1 MTGIRDYNKL
11 ASDILHEVGG
21 QENIQSFTRCA
32 TRLRLV
38 LVKTP
43 AEAKRNVQRLSG
55 VIAVVESGGQ
65 FQVVIGTHVADV
77 FNAMSGLVKE
87 TGTPK
92 QLGKTRK
99 LDAVIATMSAVFAPI
114 VYILAAAGILQG
126 LLIVL
131 GLINVDIKTTGTFA
145 VLNFMSWTPFAFL
158 PVFIAITA
166 ARHFKCNPFIAVL
179 CCCALISP
187 DWTSLA
193 ARIAGGESINFL
205 FFPLSETVYTSSVL
219 PPLFLVW
226 ALSWLE
232 HRVVRWLPEVI
243 SPLFTPLI
251 CFVVIVPLTLIVIGP
266 ITTWAALAVANGYNA
281 LFHAAPMLAAAVI
294 GGIWQ
299 IIVIFGV
306 HWGITPVIMAN
317 FDTQGHDSF
326 QAYQT
331 IAVIG
336 QMAAV
341 LGVFLKTRNARLKA
355 TSLSAGV
362 TAIFGIT
369 EPAIYGVTL
378 RFKKPFICGCIGG
391 AIGAVVASLF
401 GSLYYA
407 YAALPGLFTLVNAIS
422 PDAPMSFIGELAG
435 AGTTIVLTILMVQFV
450 GFDDPIDEEESAP
463 LASTPQ
469 ATSTAASGQA
479 IDILSPLKGEVLALE
494 SVTDEV
500 FAGKVMGDGIA
511 IKPAAGKVVAP
522 CNARV
527 ESLIASHHAI
537 GLLCD
542 NGAELLI
549 HVGLNT
555 VELQG
560 QYFRPLVKEGDVVKA
575 GTPLLEFDK
584 DCIEREGYDLTTPV
598 LVVNSEDFI
607 LTEYQSQGPIGPG
620 MPLMSMT
627 QREGVGRAQVK

>member
-1 MTGIRDYNKL
+1 MAVIRDYNKL
-11 ASDILHEVGG
+11 ASDILREVGG
-21 QENIQSFTRCA
+21 EANITSFTRCA

-38 LVKTP
+38 LNETP
-43 AEAKRNVQRLSG
+43 AGAKSAVQSLPG

-77 FNAMSGLVKE
+77 HAALAAQLGDE
-87 TGTPK
+87 HTGTPGK
-92 QLGKTRK
+92 QKTRWF
-99 LDAVIATMSAVFAPI
+99 DAVIATMSAVFAPI

-126 LLIVL
+126 ILIVV
-131 GLINVDIKTTGTFA
+131 GLIDAGVKTSGA
-145 VLNFMSWTPFAFL
+145 YSILNFMSWTPFAFL
-158 PVFIAITA
+158 PAFIAITA
-166 ARHFKCNPFIAVL
+166 ARHFKCNPFIALL
-179 CCCALISP
+179 CCCALINP
-187 DWTSLA
+187 EWTA
-193 ARIAGGESINFL
+193 MAGRIANGESINFL

-232 HRVVRWLPEVI
+232 KRVERLLPDVI
-243 SPLFTPLI
+243 SPLFTPLV
-251 CFVVIVPLTLIVIGP
+251 CFVIIVPLTLIVIGP
-266 ITTWAALAVANGYNA
+266 VTNWVALTIAGGYNT
-281 LFHAAPMLAAAVI
+281 LFETAPPLAAALI

-299 IIVIFGV
+299 IVVIFGV

-317 FDTQGHDSF
+317 FDTQGYDSF

-341 LGVFLKTRNARLKA
+341 FGVFLKTRNRELKT

-422 PDAPMSFIGELAG
+422 PDAPMSFIGELVGSAT
-435 AGTTIVLTILMVQFV
+435 AIVLTIVMVQFV
-450 GFDDPIDEEESAP
+450 GFEDPVNEETLTEPDTAKASSDTTATPAP
-463 LASTPQ
+463 AG
-469 ATSTAASGQA
+469 AALSL
-479 IDILSPLKGEVLALE
+479 LSPLSGDVIALHT
-494 SVTDEV
+494 VNDEA
-500 FAGKVMGDGIA
+500 FAGKVLGDGIA
-511 IKPAAGKVVAP
+511 IRPTEGRVVAP
-522 CNARV
+522 CDARV
-527 ESLIASHHAI
+527 ETMIDSHHAI
-537 GLLCD
+537 GLSCA

-555 VELQG
+555 VALKG
-560 QYFRPLVKEGDVVKA
+560 QHFRPLVKEGDWVRA
-575 GTPLLEFDK
+575 GTPLLEFDQAA
-584 DCIEREGYDLTTPV
+584 IEQAGYDLTTPV
-598 LVVNSEDFI
+598 LVVNSDEFQ
-607 LTEYQSQGPIGPG
+607 LTTHQASGAIRQQ
-620 MPLMSMT
+620 MPLMSL
-627 QREGVGRAQVK
+627 A

>member
-1 MTGIRDYNKL
+1 MAAIRDYNKL
-11 ASDILHEVGG
+11 ASDILREVGG
-21 QENIQSFTRCA
+21 EENISNFSRCA

-38 LVKTP
+38 LNETP
-43 AEAKRNVQRLSG
+43 ATAKATIQNLPG

-77 FNAMSGLVKE
+77 FAAFSGLVKE
-87 TGTPK
+87 KDGAA
-92 QLGKTRK
+92 QQAKTRW

-126 LLIVL
+126 LLILL
-131 GLINVDIKTTGTFA
+131 GLADAELKNTGTFA

-179 CCCALISP
+179 CCCALINP
-187 DWTSLA
+187 EWTALA
-193 ARIAGGESINFL
+193 GKIATGEEVKFL
-205 FFPLSETVYTSSVL
+205 FFPLAETVYTSSVL

-232 HRVVRWLPEVI
+232 RRVEKLLPEVV
-243 SPLFTPLI
+243 SPLFTPLV

-266 ITTWAALAVANGYNA
+266 ITSRAALSVADGYNA
-281 LFHAAPMLAAAVI
+281 LFHAAPALAAAVI
-294 GGIWQ
+294 GGFWQ
-299 IIVIFGV
+299 VFVIFGV

-317 FDTQGHDSF
+317 FDTQGYDSF

-331 IAVIG
+331 MAVMG

-341 LGVFLKTRNARLKA
+341 FGVFIKSRNKQLKT

-391 AIGAVVASLF
+391 AVGAVVASLF

-407 YAALPGLFTLVNAIS
+407 YAALPGMFTLMNAIS

-435 AGTTIVLTILMVQFV
+435 AGTTIVLTVLMVQFV
-450 GFDDPIDEEESAP
+450 GFDDPVEEKPQAHAP
-463 LASTPQ
+463 LRVGTLQ
-469 ATSTAASGQA
+469 M
-479 IDILSPLKGEVLALE
+479 LSPIKGEVIALQ
-494 SVTDEV
+494 SVADDA
-500 FAGKVMGDGIA
+500 FAGKVLGDGIA
-511 IKPAAGKVVAP
+511 IIPHEGKVVAP
-522 CNARV
+522 CDAQV
-527 ESLIASHHAI
+527 ATLIDSHHAI
-537 GLLCD
+537 GLVCD

-555 VELQG
+555 VNLQG
-560 QYFRPLVKEGDVVKA
+560 KFFTPLVKEGDRVRA

-584 DCIEREGYDLTTPV
+584 ARIEQAGYNLTTPV
-598 LVVNSEDFI
+598 LVVNSDEFT
-607 LTEYQSQGPIGPG
+607 LTRHQSQGTVTPG
-620 MPLMSMT
+620 MPLMSLNP
-627 QREGVGRAQVK
+627 GAQPA

>member
-1 MTGIRDYNKL
+1 MAVIRDYNKL
-11 ASDILHEVGG
+11 ASDILREVGG
-21 QENIQSFTRCA
+21 ENNINTFTRCA

-38 LVKTP
+38 LNETP
-43 AEAKRNVQRLSG
+43 AQAKSQIQNLPG

-77 FNAMSGLVKE
+77 FNALSALVGENHSGTISK
-87 TGTPK
+87 P
-92 QLGKTRK
+92 KTRW
-99 LDAVIATMSAVFAPI
+99 LDAVIGTMSAVFAPI

-131 GLINVDIKTTGTFA
+131 GLIDAEIKTTGTFA
-145 VLNFMSWTPFAFL
+145 ILNFMSWTPFAFL

-179 CCCALISP
+179 CCCALINPEWSAMA
-187 DWTSLA
+187 S
-193 ARIAGGESINFL
+193 RIASGETITFL
-205 FFPLSETVYTSSVL
+205 FIPLAKTVYTSSVL

-232 HRVVRWLPEVI
+232 KRVEKILPDVV
-243 SPLFTPLI
+243 SALFTPLI
-251 CFVVIVPLTLIVIGP
+251 CFVVIVPLTLIIIGP
-266 ITTWAALAVANGYNA
+266 ITTWAAMGIASGYNA
-281 LFHAAPMLAAAVI
+281 LFAAAPAVAAAVI
-294 GGIWQ
+294 GGVWQ
-299 IIVIFGV
+299 VIVIFGV

-317 FDTQGHDSF
+317 FDTQGYDSF

-341 LGVFLKTRNARLKA
+341 FGVFLKSRNRELKT

-391 AIGAVVASLF
+391 AVGAVVASLF

-435 AGTTIVLTILMVQFV
+435 SATCIVLTVVLVQV
-450 GFDDPIDEEESAP
+450 IGFDDPVAEETLTDASDAAP
-463 LASTPQ
+463 VSTP
-469 ATSTAASGQA
+469 STAAASTRA
-479 IDILSPLKGEVLALE
+479 NTRLDLMSPLNGDVIALE
-494 SVTDEV
+494 EV
-500 FAGKVMGDGIA
+500 ADDAFSQKVLGDGIA
-511 IKPAAGKVVAP
+511 IRPRQGQVVAP
-522 CNARV
+522 CDARV
-527 ESLIASHHAI
+527 ETLIDSHHAI
-537 GLLCD
+537 GLSCD

-555 VELQG
+555 VNLQG
-560 QYFRPLVKEGDVVKA
+560 QHFRPLVKEGDVVKA
-575 GTPLLEFDK
+575 GDPLLEFDK
-584 DCIEREGYDLTTPV
+584 EAIERAGYDLTTPV
-598 LVVNSEDFI
+598 LVINSDEFS
-607 LTEYQSQGPIGPG
+607 LTKHQSNGTISQA
-620 MPLMSMT
+620 MPLMTLS
-627 QREGVGRAQVK
+627 

>member
-1 MTGIRDYNKL
+1 MAVIRDYNRL
-11 ASDILHEVGG
+11 ASDILREVGG
-21 QENIQSFTRCA
+21 EENIESFTRCA

-38 LVKTP
+38 LKETP
-43 AEAKRNVQRLSG
+43 AEAKRKVQSLPG

-65 FQVVIGTHVADV
+65 FQVVIGTHVADL
-77 FNAMSGLVKE
+77 FDAMSGLVKE
-87 TGTPK
+87 TGASAGPPR
-92 QLGKTRK
+92 KTRR

-126 LLIVL
+126 LLIVIS
-131 GLINVDIKTTGTFA
+131 LIDADSKTTGTFA

-158 PVFIAITA
+158 PVFIAMTA

-187 DWTSLA
+187 DWASLA
-193 ARIAGGESINFL
+193 GRIAGGESINFL
-205 FFPLSETVYTSSVL
+205 FFPLSKTVYTSSVL

-226 ALSWLE
+226 ALSGFE
-232 HRVVRWLPEVI
+232 RRVEKWIPDVV

-266 ITTWAALAVANGYNA
+266 VTTWAATGVADGYNA
-281 LFHAAPMLAAAVI
+281 LFQAAPPVAAALI
-294 GGIWQ
+294 GGVWQ

-317 FDTQGHDSF
+317 FDTQGYDSF

-341 LGVFLKTRNARLKA
+341 FGVFLKTRNTQQKA
-355 TSLSAGV
+355 TSMSAGI

-378 RFKKPFICGCIGG
+378 RLKKPFICGCIGG
-391 AIGAVVASLF
+391 AIGAVIASLF

-422 PDAPMSFIGELAG
+422 PAAPMSFIGELVG
-435 AGTTIVLTILMVQFV
+435 AGTTIVLTIVMVQFV
-450 GFDDPIDEEESAP
+450 SFDDPVNEEAIQSAYVKTQT
-463 LASTPQ
+463 TPE
-469 ATSTAASGQA
+469 AGVSGGM
-479 IDILSPLKGEVLALE
+479 DILSPIKGNVVALE
-494 SVTDEV
+494 SVADET
-500 FAGKVMGDGIA
+500 FAGKFLGDGIA
-511 IKPAAGKVVAP
+511 IKPEEGKVVAP
-522 CNARV
+522 CQATV
-527 ESLIASHHAI
+527 VTLLPSHHAI
-537 GLLCD
+537 GLMCE

-560 QYFRPLVKEGDVVKA
+560 EHFRPLVKEGDVVSA
-575 GTPLLEFDK
+575 GTPLLEFDQIS
-584 DCIEREGYDLTTPV
+584 IERKGYDLTTPV
-598 LVVNSEDFI
+598 LVVNSDDFT
-607 LTEYQSQGPIGPG
+607 LTKYPCQGTFSRGT
-620 MPLMSMT
+620 PLMSL
-627 QREGVGRAQVK
+627 A

>member
-1 MTGIRDYNKL
+1 MAVIRDYNKL

-21 QENIQSFTRCA
+21 EANINSFTRCA

-38 LVKTP
+38 LNNTP
-43 AEAKRNVQRLSG
+43 VEAKSRIQNLPG

-77 FNAMSGLVKE
+77 FNALSALIGEDHAGAANK
-87 TGTPK
+87 P
-92 QLGKTRK
+92 KTRW

-126 LLIVL
+126 LLIVV
-131 GLINVDIKTTGTFA
+131 GLIDADLKTTGTFA
-145 VLNFMSWTPFAFL
+145 ILNFMSWTPFAFL

-179 CCCALISP
+179 CCCALINPEWS
-187 DWTSLA
+187 A
-193 ARIAGGESINFL
+193 MAGRIANGENITFL
-205 FFPLSETVYTSSVL
+205 FIPLAKTVYTSSVL

-232 HRVVRWLPEVI
+232 KRVEKALPEVV
-243 SPLFTPLI
+243 SALFTPLI
-251 CFVVIVPLTLIVIGP
+251 CFVIIVPLTLIVIGP
-266 ITTWAALAVANGYNA
+266 ITTWAAMGIASGYNA
-281 LFHAAPMLAAAVI
+281 LFAAAPAVAAALI

-317 FDTQGHDSF
+317 FDTQGYDSF

-341 LGVFLKTRNARLKA
+341 FGVFLKSRNRELKT

-391 AIGAVVASLF
+391 AVGAVVASLF

-435 AGTTIVLTILMVQFV
+435 SATAIVLTIILVQFV
-450 GFDDPIDEEESAP
+450 GFDDPVAEETLTDAPESAP
-463 LASTPQ
+463 VSTP
-469 ATSTAASGQA
+469 STAAAKSSLA
-479 IDILSPLKGEVLALE
+479 LHSPLSGDVIALE
-494 SVTDEV
+494 EVADEA
-500 FAGKVMGDGIA
+500 FSQKVLGDGVA
-511 IKPAAGKVVAP
+511 IRPHEGKVVAP
-522 CNARV
+522 CDARV
-527 ESLIASHHAI
+527 ETVIDSRHAI
-537 GLLCD
+537 GLACE

-555 VELQG
+555 VNLQG
-560 QYFRPLVKEGDVVKA
+560 EHFRPLVKEGDIVKA

-584 DCIEREGYDLTTPV
+584 EAIERAGYDLTTPV
-598 LVVNSEDFI
+598 LVINSDEFQ
-607 LTEYQSQGPIGPG
+607 LTKLQSGGTIRQE
-620 MPLMSMT
+620 MPLMTVS
-627 QREGVGRAQVK
+627 

>member
-1 MTGIRDYNKL
+1 MAVIRDYNKL
-11 ASDILHEVGG
+11 ASDILREAGG
-21 QENIQSFTRCA
+21 ENNISSFTRCA

-38 LVKTP
+38 LNETP
-43 AEAKRNVQRLSG
+43 AEAKNRIQNLPG

-65 FQVVIGTHVADV
+65 FQVVIGTHVAEV
-77 FNAMSGLVKE
+77 YNALSAL
-87 TGTPK
+87 
-92 QLGKTRK
+92 LGENHAGATAKPKTRW
-99 LDAVIATMSAVFAPI
+99 LDAVIGTMSAVFAPI

-126 LLIVL
+126 LLIVA
-131 GLINVDIKTTGTFA
+131 GLIDAEVKTSGTFA
-145 VLNFMSWTPFAFL
+145 ILNFMSWTPFAFL

-166 ARHFKCNPFIAVL
+166 ARHFKCNPYIAVL
-179 CCCALISP
+179 CCCALINPEWS
-187 DWTSLA
+187 A
-193 ARIAGGESINFL
+193 MAGRIAGGETITFL
-205 FFPLSETVYTSSVL
+205 FIPLAKTVYTSSVL

-232 HRVVRWLPEVI
+232 KRVERILPDVV
-243 SPLFTPLI
+243 SALFTPLV
-251 CFVVIVPLTLIVIGP
+251 CFVIIVPLTLIIIGP
-266 ITTWAALAVANGYNA
+266 VTTWAAMGIASGYNA
-281 LFHAAPMLAAAVI
+281 LFAAAPAVAAAVI
-294 GGIWQ
+294 GGVWQ
-299 IIVIFGV
+299 IVVIFGV

-317 FDTQGHDSF
+317 FDTQGYDSF

-341 LGVFLKTRNARLKA
+341 FGVFLKTRNRELKT

-391 AIGAVVASLF
+391 AVGAVVASLF

-435 AGTTIVLTILMVQFV
+435 SATAIVLTIVLVQFV
-450 GFDDPIDEEESAP
+450 GFEDPVAEEHLSEPETAP
-463 LASTPQ
+463 VAA
-469 ATSTAASGQA
+469 ATSAATATASLQ
-479 IDILSPLKGEVLALE
+479 IMSPLHGEVIALE
-494 SVTDEV
+494 MVADDA
-500 FAGKVMGDGIA
+500 FAQKALGDGIA
-511 IKPAAGKVVAP
+511 IRPQTGQVVAP
-522 CNARV
+522 CDARV
-527 ESLIASHHAI
+527 ETLIDSHHAV
-537 GLLCD
+537 GLSCD

-555 VELQG
+555 VNLQG
-560 QYFRPLVKEGDVVKA
+560 QHFRPLVKEGDVVKA

-584 DCIEREGYDLTTPV
+584 EAIERAGYDLTTPV
-598 LVVNSEDFI
+598 LVINSDDYR
-607 LTEYQSQGPIGPG
+607 LTKHQSEGDIRQNA
-620 MPLMSMT
+620 PLMTVS
-627 QREGVGRAQVK
+627 

>member
-1 MTGIRDYNKL
+1 MAVIRDYNKL
-11 ASDILHEVGG
+11 ASDILREVGG
-21 QENIQSFTRCA
+21 EKNINSFTRCA

-38 LVKTP
+38 LNETP
-43 AEAKRNVQRLSG
+43 AQAKAQVQKLPG

-77 FNAMSGLVKE
+77 FNALSAIIGE
-87 TGTPK
+87 DNTGNTSKP
-92 QLGKTRK
+92 KTRW
-99 LDAVIATMSAVFAPI
+99 LDAVIGTMSAVFAPI

-126 LLIVL
+126 LLIVVA
-131 GLINVDIKTTGTFA
+131 LIDADVKTTGTFEI
-145 VLNFMSWTPFAFL
+145 LNFMSWTPFAFL

-179 CCCALISP
+179 CCCALINPEWS
-187 DWTSLA
+187 A
-193 ARIAGGESINFL
+193 MAGRIANGESITFL
-205 FFPLSETVYTSSVL
+205 LIPLAKTVYTSSVL

-232 HRVVRWLPEVI
+232 KRVEKAIPDVV
-243 SPLFTPLI
+243 SALFTPLI
-251 CFVVIVPLTLIVIGP
+251 CFVIIVPLTLLIIGP
-266 ITTWAALAVANGYNA
+266 VTTWAAMGIASGYNA
-281 LFHAAPMLAAAVI
+281 LFAAAPAVAAAVI
-294 GGIWQ
+294 GGVWQ

-317 FDTQGHDSF
+317 FDTQGYDSF

-341 LGVFLKTRNARLKA
+341 FGVFLKTRNRELKT
-355 TSLSAGV
+355 TSMSAGI

-391 AIGAVVASLF
+391 AVGAVVASLF

-435 AGTTIVLTILMVQFV
+435 SATAIILTIVLVQFV
-450 GFDDPIDEEESAP
+450 GFDDPVAEETLTEEKEPAPVSAP
-463 LASTPQ
+463 VT
-469 ATSTAASGQA
+469 TAAKTSLDL
-479 IDILSPLKGEVLALE
+479 ISPLNGDVIALE
-494 SVTDEV
+494 EV
-500 FAGKVMGDGIA
+500 ADDAFAQKVLGDGIA
-511 IKPAAGKVVAP
+511 IRPQSGQVVAP
-522 CNARV
+522 CDARV
-527 ESLIASHHAI
+527 ETLIDSHHAI
-537 GLLCD
+537 GLSCD

-555 VELQG
+555 VNLQG
-560 QYFRPLVKEGDVVKA
+560 QHFRPLVKEGDVVKA

-584 DCIEREGYDLTTPV
+584 EAIERAGYDLTTPV
-598 LVVNSEDFI
+598 LVINSDEFT
-607 LTEYQSQGPIGPG
+607 LTKHHSAGPVQQL
-620 MPLMSMT
+620 MPLMTVS
-627 QREGVGRAQVK
+627 

>member
-1 MTGIRDYNKL
+1 MAIIRDYNKL
-11 ASDILHEVGG
+11 ASDILQEVGG
-21 QENIQSFTRCA
+21 EANISSFTRCA

-38 LVKTP
+38 LNDTP
-43 AEAKRNVQRLSG
+43 AQAKSRIQNLPG

-77 FNAMSGLVKE
+77 FNALSALIGEDHVG
-87 TGTPK
+87 TGNKP
-92 QLGKTRK
+92 KTRW

-126 LLIVL
+126 LLIVV
-131 GLINVDIKTTGTFA
+131 GLIDADIKTTGTYA
-145 VLNFMSWTPFAFL
+145 ILNFMSWTPFAFL

-179 CCCALISP
+179 CCCALINPEWS
-187 DWTSLA
+187 A
-193 ARIAGGESINFL
+193 MAGRIATGETITFL
-205 FFPLSETVYTSSVL
+205 FIPLAKTVYTSSVL

-232 HRVVRWLPEVI
+232 KRVEKALPDVV
-243 SPLFTPLI
+243 SALFTPLI
-251 CFVVIVPLTLIVIGP
+251 CFVIIVPLTLIVIGP
-266 ITTWAALAVANGYNA
+266 ITTWAAMGIASGYNA
-281 LFHAAPMLAAAVI
+281 LFAAAPAVAAALI

-317 FDTQGHDSF
+317 FDTQGYDSF

-341 LGVFLKTRNARLKA
+341 FGVFLKSRNRELKT

-391 AIGAVVASLF
+391 AVGAVVASLF

-435 AGTTIVLTILMVQFV
+435 SATAIVLTIILVQFV
-450 GFDDPIDEEESAP
+450 GFDDPVAEETLTDAP
-463 LASTPQ
+463 ETAPIGT
-469 ATSTAASGQA
+469 TSTAAAKISLA
-479 IDILSPLKGEVLALE
+479 LNSPLSGEVIALE
-494 SVTDEV
+494 AVADEA
-500 FAGKVMGDGIA
+500 FSQKVLGDGVA
-511 IKPAAGKVVAP
+511 IRPHEGKVVAP
-522 CNARV
+522 CDARV
-527 ESLIASHHAI
+527 ETVIESRHAI
-537 GLLCD
+537 GLACD

-555 VELQG
+555 VNLQG
-560 QYFRPLVKEGDVVKA
+560 EHFRPLVKEGDVVKA

-584 DCIEREGYDLTTPV
+584 EAIERAGYDLTTPV
-598 LVVNSEDFI
+598 LVINSDEFQ
-607 LTEYQSQGPIGPG
+607 LTKLQSGGTIRQE
-620 MPLMSMT
+620 MPLMTVS
-627 QREGVGRAQVK
+627 

>member
-1 MTGIRDYNKL
+1 MAVIRDYNKL
-11 ASDILHEVGG
+11 ASDILREAGG
-21 QENIQSFTRCA
+21 EDNISSFTRCA

-38 LVKTP
+38 LNETP
-43 AEAKRNVQRLSG
+43 AEAKNRIQNLPG

-65 FQVVIGTHVADV
+65 FQVVIGTHVAEV
-77 FNAMSGLVKE
+77 YNALSAL
-87 TGTPK
+87 
-92 QLGKTRK
+92 LGENHAGATAKPKTRW
-99 LDAVIATMSAVFAPI
+99 LDAVIGTMSAVFAPI

-126 LLIVL
+126 LLIVA
-131 GLINVDIKTTGTFA
+131 GLIDAEVKTSGTFA
-145 VLNFMSWTPFAFL
+145 ILNFMSWTPFAFL

-166 ARHFKCNPFIAVL
+166 ARHFKCNPYIAVL
-179 CCCALISP
+179 CCCALINPEWS
-187 DWTSLA
+187 A
-193 ARIAGGESINFL
+193 MAGRIAGGETITFL
-205 FFPLSETVYTSSVL
+205 FIPLAKTVYTSSVL

-232 HRVVRWLPEVI
+232 KRVERILPDVV
-243 SPLFTPLI
+243 SSLFTPLV
-251 CFVVIVPLTLIVIGP
+251 CFVIIVPLTLIIIGP
-266 ITTWAALAVANGYNA
+266 VTTWAAMGIASGYNA
-281 LFHAAPMLAAAVI
+281 LFAAAPAVAAAVI
-294 GGIWQ
+294 GGVWQ
-299 IIVIFGV
+299 IVVIFGV

-317 FDTQGHDSF
+317 FDTQGYDSF

-341 LGVFLKTRNARLKA
+341 FGVFLKTRNRELKT

-391 AIGAVVASLF
+391 AVGAVVASLF

-435 AGTTIVLTILMVQFV
+435 SATAIVLTIVLVQFV
-450 GFDDPIDEEESAP
+450 GFEDPVAEEHLSEPETAP
-463 LASTPQ
+463 VAA
-469 ATSTAASGQA
+469 ATSATASLQ
-479 IDILSPLKGEVLALE
+479 IMSPLHGEVITLEMVADDAFAQKAL
-494 SVTDEV
+494 
-500 FAGKVMGDGIA
+500 GDGIA
-511 IKPAAGKVVAP
+511 IRPQSGQVVAP
-522 CNARV
+522 CDARV
-527 ESLIASHHAI
+527 ETLIDSHHAV
-537 GLLCD
+537 GLACD

-555 VELQG
+555 VNLQG
-560 QYFRPLVKEGDVVKA
+560 QHFRPLVKEGDVVKA

-584 DCIEREGYDLTTPV
+584 EAIERAGYDLTTPV
-598 LVVNSEDFI
+598 LVINSDDYR
-607 LTEYQSQGPIGPG
+607 LTKHQSEGDIRQNA
-620 MPLMSMT
+620 PLMTVS
-627 QREGVGRAQVK
+627 

>member
-1 MTGIRDYNKL
+1 MAVIRDYNKL
-11 ASDILHEVGG
+11 ASDILREVGG
-21 QENIQSFTRCA
+21 EENISNFSRCA

-38 LVKTP
+38 LNKTP
-43 AEAKRNVQRLSG
+43 ETAKANVQSLPG

-77 FNAMSGLVKE
+77 FSAFSGMVKE
-87 TGTPK
+87 RDNSAP
-92 QLGKTRK
+92 QKTRW

-126 LLIVL
+126 LLILL
-131 GLINVDIKTTGTFA
+131 GLADADIKSTGTFA

-179 CCCALISP
+179 CCCALINP
-187 DWTSLA
+187 EWTTLA
-193 ARIAGGESINFL
+193 GKIAAGSEVKFL
-205 FFPLSETVYTSSVL
+205 FFPLAETVYTSSVL

-226 ALSWLE
+226 ALSWFE
-232 HRVVRWLPEVI
+232 RRVEKWLPDVI
-243 SPLFTPLI
+243 SPLLTPLI

-266 ITTWAALAVANGYNA
+266 ITSWAALGVANGYNA
-281 LFHAAPMLAAAVI
+281 LFHAAPALAAAII
-294 GGIWQ
+294 GGVWQ
-299 IIVIFGV
+299 VIVIFGV

-317 FDTQGHDSF
+317 FDTQGYDSF

-341 LGVFLKTRNARLKA
+341 FGVFIKSRNKQLKA

-422 PDAPMSFIGELAG
+422 PEAPMSFIGELAG
-435 AGTTIVLTILMVQFV
+435 AGTAIVLTVVMVQFV
-450 GFDDPIDEEESAP
+450 GFDDPVEEIQPETNAP
-463 LASTPQ
+463 LTVGSLQ
-469 ATSTAASGQA
+469 M
-479 IDILSPLKGEVLALE
+479 LSPIKGEVIALE
-494 SVTDEV
+494 SVKDEA
-500 FAGKVMGDGIA
+500 FAGKVLGDGIA
-511 IKPAAGKVVAP
+511 IIPHEGKVVAP
-522 CNARV
+522 CDAQV
-527 ESLIASHHAI
+527 ATLIDSHHAI
-537 GLLCD
+537 GLICD

-555 VELQG
+555 VNLQG
-560 QYFRPLVKEGDVVKA
+560 QYFTPLVKEGDRVSA
-575 GTPLLEFDK
+575 GTPLLAFDK
-584 DCIEREGYDLTTPV
+584 EHIEQAGYDLTTPV
-598 LVVNSEDFI
+598 LVVNSDEFT
-607 LTEYQSQGPIGPG
+607 LTRHQSQGAVTVGV
-620 MPLMSMT
+620 PLMSL
-627 QREGVGRAQVK
+627 A